1 MLRQGI
7 LGHFHFCFQ
16 PIWAVMITIRWAS
29 DWKKRRVPFCAG
41 TEGDGMDANG
51 STSLSG
57 GQKNWMGGLPSSLM
71 VMPHPIETCSRYFW
85 LPFLQQFLKAVTN
98 GQTAELRERPG
109 CAFKNYSE
117 SNPAVTLFGVEVVQG
132 SLV

>member
-1 MLRQGI
+1 
-7 LGHFHFCFQ
+7 
-16 PIWAVMITIRWAS
+16 
-29 DWKKRRVPFCAG
+29 
-41 TEGDGMDANG
+41 MDANG

-57 GQKNWMGGLPSSLM
+57 GQKNRMGGLPSSLM

-109 CAFKNYSE
+109 HAFKNYSE
-117 SNPAVTLFGVEVVQG
+117 SNPAVKLFGVEVVQG
-132 SLV
+132 SFV